1 MNDTLTILVNAE
13 AVVEYDRKR
22 ELLPQQVDYLER
34 MDDKMA
40 LGVMLG
46 NEFIIDPDPLQ
57 RAKFVASQLGQ
68 ALQTDNEQ
76 LIAATC
82 AWLALRAPEL
92 KQVRISDQPD
102 GQVIDLV
109 VDESRANQVPVS
121 LQLPV
126 SAGKS
131 S

>member
-13 AVVEYDRKR
+13 AVVEYDRNR
-22 ELLPQQVDYLER
+22 ELLAQQRDYLSR

-40 LGVMLG
+40 LGIMLG
-46 NEFIIDPDPLQ
+46 SDFIIDPDPLQ
-57 RAKFVASQLGQ
+57 RARFVASQLGQ

-82 AWLALRAPEL
+82 AWLAVRVPEL
-92 KQVRISDQPD
+92 KQVRITDQAD
-102 GQVIDLV
+102 DQVIDLV
-109 VDESRANQVPVS
+109 IDESRANQVPVS

-126 SAGKS
+126 AAGKS